1 MTNIY
6 GGITKG
12 MRFCFGIYSTK
23 EKAIETAKEN
33 DFYTCGSEVEVIECE
48 IDNFEE
54 I

>member
-12 MRFCFGIYSTK
+12 MRFCFGVYSTK
-23 EKAIETAKEN
+23 EMAVGIAKEN
-33 DFYTCGSEVEVIECE
+33 GFYTCDSEIEVIECK